1 MLRHRTQTF
10 SSRQKIGLI
19 LILVGVFCLGII
31 FSLRIYQKSREKIL
45 SFSRLPKFEEEISED
60 LFPSQIQIPKV
71 KIDLLISPAKAK
83 NEIWEISKDGVS
95 YLLGSG
101 VPGRNGNSVIYG
113 HNKNNLFGPIR
124 WLKVGDEIRIKN
136 RKGEEFLY
144 KVKETKTVSPENI
157 EVLAPTKDPA
167 LTLYTCTGFMDS
179 QRFVVVAKISPY

>member
-1 MLRHRTQTF
+1 MPRHRTQTF
-10 SSRQKIGLI
+10 ASRQKTGLI
-19 LILVGVFCLGII
+19 LILVGVLCFTTT
-31 FSLRIYQKSREKIL
+31 FSLRVYQESREKIL
-45 SFSRLPKFEEEISED
+45 SFSRAPEFKEEISED

-71 KIDLLISPAKAK
+71 KIDLLVSPAKAK
-83 NEIWEISKDGVS
+83 NEIWEISKDGAS

-101 VPGRNGNSVIYG
+101 VPGRKGNSVIYG

-157 EVLAPTKDPA
+157 EVLAPTKDST
-167 LTLYTCTGFMDS
+167 LTLYTCTGFMDR
-179 QRFVVVAKISPY
+179 QRFVVVAKIST